1 VCNPP
6 ILDIDENADPCDE
19 NTPIILGNNNIQ
31 TDADGNQSHV
41 GVGTSTTRGSAQSE
55 VNDNDVPG
63 ILQVCYYAKV
73 TYRYTWPYKRCLKT
87 ILILGGKKRMH
98 DNGNEELI

>member
-1 VCNPP
+1 MIYPNKWSSFVCNPL

-31 TDADGNQSHV
+31 KDADGNQSHV

-55 VNDNDVPG
+55 VNDNDVLG
-63 ILQVCYYAKV
+63 ILQVCYCAKV
-73 TYRYTWPYKRCLKT
+73 TCFLKF
-87 ILILGGKKRMH
+87 LK
-98 DNGNEELI
+98 